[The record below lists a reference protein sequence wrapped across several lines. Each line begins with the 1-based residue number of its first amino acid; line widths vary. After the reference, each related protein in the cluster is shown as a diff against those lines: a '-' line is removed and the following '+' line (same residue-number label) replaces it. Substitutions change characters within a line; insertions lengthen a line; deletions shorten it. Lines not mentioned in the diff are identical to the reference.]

1 MSENV
6 TGAPVELETRSIGSL
21 LKQYA
26 IPGIIAMTATSLYNM
41 VDSIFIGHLP
51 GGDGPM
57 ALAALGIC
65 NPIMNL
71 GAALGTLVGV
81 GASTIISVMLGQ
93 HNYRSA
99 QKVLGNE
106 VTMNIIL
113 GLLFAAVVLV
123 WEEPLLRFFGASDV
137 TLPFAK
143 QYLTVILIGNVITHL
158 YFGLNSLI
166 RACGNPKLAMGLTLF
181 TVISNTVLDPVFIF
195 ALDIGVQGAA
205 VATVLCQ
212 FLALIWAIRFFT
224 RKTSVVHFGPHILE
238 IHWKIAKSSLL
249 IGMGPFLMNSA
260 ACLVNLFINQQLL
273 RYGGDLHI
281 GAFGVMSRFSFLFL
295 MVVMGLNQGMQP
307 IAGYNYGAR
316 KYRRVRKVYLLTAF
330 WATAV
335 TTLGF
340 LISMVFP
347 RTAVSI
353 FTSDQA
359 LIDIGAR
366 GMRCMNVSFFLVG
379 MQMVSTNFF
388 QCLGMVRKSIFLS
401 LTRQLLF
408 LVPMLYLL
416 PRWLGVD
423 GVWFSYPAADVISF
437 TITTIMVVALM
448 RKFKKLN
455 DGESSSAL
463 GGYEG

>member
-1 MSENV
+1 MSEQV
-6 TGAPVELETRSIGSL
+6 TGAPLELGTKSIGTL
-21 LKQYA
+21 LRQYA
-26 IPGIIAMTATSLYNM
+26 IPVIIAMTATSIYNM

-51 GGDGPM
+51 GTGSL

-65 NPIMNL
+65 SPIMNL
-71 GAALGTLVGV
+71 GTALGTLVGV

-93 HNYRSA
+93 RNYRSA
-99 QKVLGNE
+99 QKVLTSE
-106 VTMNIIL
+106 VTMNVIL
-113 GLLFAAVVLV
+113 GALFATVVLL
-123 WEEPLLRFFGASDV
+123 WEEPILRFFGASDA
-137 TLPFAK
+137 TMPFAK
-143 QYLTVILIGNVITHL
+143 QYLTVILLGNIITHL

-181 TVISNTVLDPVFIF
+181 TVISNTILDPIFIYVLDM
-195 ALDIGVQGAA
+195 GVRGAA

-212 FLALIWAIRFFT
+212 LMALIWAFRFFT
-224 RKTSVVHFGPHILE
+224 RETSVVHFGKRIFE
-238 IHWKIAKSSLL
+238 IHWKIAKSSLS

-260 ACLVNLFINQQLL
+260 ACIVNLFINQQLL
-273 RYGGDLHI
+273 RYGGDMAI
-281 GAFGVMSRFSFLFL
+281 GAFGVMARFSFLFI
-295 MVVMGLNQGMQP
+295 MIVMGFNQGMQP

-316 KYRRVRKVYLLTAF
+316 KYSRVRKVFILTAA
-330 WATAV
+330 WATGV

-340 LISMVFP
+340 LLSMIIP
-347 RTAVSI
+347 RTAVGI
-353 FTSDQA
+353 FTNDPV
-359 LIDIGAR
+359 LLDLGAH

-408 LVPMLYLL
+408 LVPLLYLL
-416 PRWLGVD
+416 PRWFGVD
-423 GVWFSYPAADVISF
+423 GVWYSYPLSDLISF
-437 TITTIMVVALM
+437 TVTTIMVVALL

-455 DGESSSAL
+455 DGDSPETL